1 MRENSFNQEIRLIE
15 SMQSTVH
22 KIYGNLY
29 KRVEKKMN
37 TLSKQCLVEQNL
49 QNKFLFIE
57 KCVEIIKDSK

>member
-37 TLSKQCLVEQNL
+37 TLSKQCLVE
-49 QNKFLFIE
+49 
-57 KCVEIIKDSK
+57 